1 MVIGCATGR
10 TSYLGELRWAAQEA
24 LNLLFHRLLY
34 QGPNY
39 EQNFTFMAIILVQ
52 RPQLM
57 VSTKGLLR
65 LQHLC
70 RLLYRVSG

>member
-1 MVIGCATGR
+1 MVICCATGR
-10 TSYLGELRWAAQEA
+10 TSYLGELRWAAREV
-24 LNLLFHRLLY
+24 LNLLFHRLLH

-39 EQNFTFMAIILVQ
+39 EQNFTFIAIILVL

-57 VSTKGLLR
+57 ISTEGLKR

-70 RLLYRVSG
+70 RLLYRISG